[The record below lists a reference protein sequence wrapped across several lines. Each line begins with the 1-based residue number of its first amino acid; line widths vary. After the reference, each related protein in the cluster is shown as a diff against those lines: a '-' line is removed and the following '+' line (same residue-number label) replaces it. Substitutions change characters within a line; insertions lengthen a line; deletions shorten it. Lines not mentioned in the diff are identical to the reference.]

1 MKLAKTRAPQVKRM
15 KLVAAQLTEALNV
28 RQHASCSDVSQV
40 NAIDVQE
47 EWPRV
52 ACRGK
57 GALTIELTSA
67 RNAHEGSMT
76 LSLVRL
82 KAQTASCQARPYF
95 FFNSAKTVPDDSK
108 MLGNAIFSEKTCK
121 AQGTQATRLR
131 SGGKHHRS

>member
-1 MKLAKTRAPQVKRM
+1 MKLAKTKAPQVKRM

-28 RQHASCSDVSQV
+28 RPHASCSDVSQV

-47 EWPRV
+47 KWPRV

-57 GALTIELTSA
+57 GALNIELTFA

-95 FFNSAKTVPDDSK
+95 FFCDNSARRQRDAGQCKFFLV
-108 MLGNAIFSEKTCK
+108 EKTCK

-131 SGGKHHRS
+131 SGGKQHRS